1 MINRFCAIIVLLLL
15 LHTGQSQSI
24 WSGIEIGGLAGNM
37 LDIYPSMPP
46 HSIHRGAFMSLRWGG
61 KSAYRELYN
70 NVESGIQASFH
81 DLGNPSVLGY
91 GIGLQYQA
99 TFNQYITRRI
109 RSFQRFNVGGIYVT
123 EPYDYLNN
131 TANNVFSSDVSA
143 LLSVSAGLRY
153 KFRQNAIALQASYW
167 HSSNAHT
174 VLPNV
179 GMNVPMLMLSLEKFF
194 YKEDIYVLEE
204 KEPFKIDNRIG
215 LLLYGV
221 LGFNEAGGTVRPTN
235 GNTYRKQLA
244 SIGATYRFRTI
255 HRVSLSLEG
264 YHDDA
269 YALWNNAMEWTESKD
284 YFASTALMLMMGH
297 EFIFGHFGWI
307 INGGVNLYNPTLD
320 RIINEV
326 EQRNFSS
333 ISKRYVPG
341 RFAVRYYFNKSENNL
356 GAAFV
361 QLGVKSNLGQADF
374 MEIGIGCLISKK
386 QG

>member
-1 MINRFCAIIVLLLL
+1 MYSRLTVIIVLLLL
-15 LHTGQSQSI
+15 MNKGQAQSNF
-24 WSGIEIGGLAGNM
+24 SGVEVGGLAGQM
-37 LDIYPSMPP
+37 LDIYPNMPQ
-46 HSIHRGAFMSLRWGG
+46 HDLQRGGFMSLRCGG
-61 KSAYRELYN
+61 KSPYRELYN

-91 GIGLQYQA
+91 GIGIQYQA

-123 EPYDYLNN
+123 KPYDYLNN
-131 TANNVFSSDVSA
+131 QSNNVFGSDVSA
-143 LLSVSAGLRY
+143 LLSVSAGVRY

-179 GMNVPMLMLSLEKFF
+179 GMNVPMVMLSIEKFF
-194 YKEDIYVLEE
+194 HIEDIYIMEE
-204 KEPFKIDNRIG
+204 KEPFSIDSRFG
-215 LLLYGV
+215 LMLYGAM
-221 LGFNEAGGTVRPTN
+221 GFNEAGGTVRPTN

-244 SIGATYRFRTI
+244 GIGATYRFRTI

-269 YALWNNAMEWTESKD
+269 YALWNNSMEWANSKD
-284 YFASTALMLMMGH
+284 NLASSALMLILGH

-307 INGGVNLYNPTLD
+307 VNAGVNLYNPTLD
-320 RIINEV
+320 RIVNEV

-333 ISKRYVPG
+333 LSKRYVPG
-341 RFAVRYYFNKSENNL
+341 RFAVRYYFNKSEKHL